1 MLTNLASLA
10 TQDRNLLPG
19 DHAGEDALDLRR
31 HFADEHRSEMTRE
44 AFVEAAA
51 HEVLEVRHGR
61 SVLHDVVVDDLHV
74 VQVHAQ
80 DAVKTVL
87 DDAELAAAATH
98 EDFVCLHK
106 FVTHDASF
114 CQICCDCVFVIVIA
128 MVKKLW
134 NGSAK

>member
-1 MLTNLASLA
+1 MTLSGELLLGAARVAGGAGTVRAMNPATGEWLEPEFTLASKA
-10 TQDRNLLPG
+10 
-19 DHAGEDALDLRR
+19 DAAR
-31 HFADEHRSEMTRE
+31 A
-44 AFVEAAA
+44 
-51 HEVLEVRHGR
+51 
-61 SVLHDVVVDDLHV
+61 
-74 VQVHAQ
+74 
-80 DAVKTVL
+80 
-87 DDAELAAAATH
+87 AELAAAATH